1 MHSIANP
8 GKVEGQKMNFMNEGN
23 WEGYNKNGHEFPII
37 NYWNKLGK
45 PYDHFWST
53 GFGSFL
59 PDRIYHTH
67 ISRGQRYVWHENG
80 YRKGC
85 LREQP
90 SFFKQL
96 LRNELK
102 WSLLSSLTR

>member
-1 MHSIANP
+1 
-8 GKVEGQKMNFMNEGN
+8 MNFMNEDN

-37 NYWNKLGK
+37 NYWDKLGK

-67 ISRGQRYVWHENG
+67 ISRGQRYVWHESG
-80 YRKGC
+80 YRKVFTRATKF
-85 LREQP
+85 LQILEQM
-90 SFFKQL
+90 F
-96 LRNELK
+96 RNELEYYAT
-102 WSLLSSLTR
+102 SLNTR